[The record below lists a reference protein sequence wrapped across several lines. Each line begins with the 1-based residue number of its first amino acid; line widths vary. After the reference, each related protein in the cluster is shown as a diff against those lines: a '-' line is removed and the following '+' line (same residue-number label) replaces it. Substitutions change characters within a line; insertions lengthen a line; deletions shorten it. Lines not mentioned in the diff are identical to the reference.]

1 MSQTETIS
9 LRQTTPSNLGEL
21 EVQNEESGV
30 ISHEQADQRRNGSK
44 TKKTCV
50 LIGSGLIQ
58 LPIWG
63 MRLSALLQTSF
74 PRRERHSHMNVHTG
88 FAMSYGVFQEYFTS
102 NWLLGGSRELTGV
115 IGTTFNG
122 IIYISM
128 PFLFALFT
136 KRWARWR
143 QAAALCGSLLTC
155 ASFLLSS
162 LSTDAWH
169 LVATQGVLAPLGCA
183 LVFSP
188 VTLSLGEWF
197 SSTGDAGGKSNRALA
212 YGVTLSCKN
221 VVGSACPF
229 LFRALLDRY
238 GFRTAARVWAAVL
251 AGTGVPAI
259 FMIPTHPS
267 SLLGQH
273 GRSSSGGGAPPPP
286 RPRRIPWHFLRH
298 RTIYIYSAA
307 ILLQSAGYGIPQTY
321 LNTYAHDVAGLSQAS
336 ATLLLTV
343 FNLPGIAS
351 SSFFGFLCDSRRLAL
366 SAATVTS
373 IPAVGSALA
382 AFLFWGLAWHGSMA
396 LLVLFSVTF
405 GFFAGGYSATWGSVL
420 NELEGEARD
429 GNEAIDTGML
439 YGLLN
444 GARGVGYV
452 SGGLVGLPL
461 LKAGGQ
467 ASPLGAFGYGTTY
480 GPLIVFTGLSSVL
493 GGWAVLWRLHKLV
506 AFL

>member
-1 MSQTETIS
+1 
-9 LRQTTPSNLGEL
+9 
-21 EVQNEESGV
+21 
-30 ISHEQADQRRNGSK
+30 
-44 TKKTCV
+44 
-50 LIGSGLIQ
+50 
-58 LPIWG
+58 
-63 MRLSALLQTSF
+63 
-74 PRRERHSHMNVHTG
+74 
-88 FAMSYGVFQEYFTS
+88 MSYGVFQEYFTS
-102 NWLLGGSRELTGV
+102 DWPLRGTPELTGV

-136 KRWARWR
+136 RRWARRR
-143 QAAALCGSLLTC
+143 QAAALCGCLLTC

-162 LSTDAWH
+162 LSGSAWH

-197 SSTGDAGGKSNRALA
+197 SSSSSTGTAGRKSNRALA

-238 GFRTAARVWAAVL
+238 GFRTAARVWAAVA
-251 AGTGVPAI
+251 AGVGVPAV
-259 FMIPTHPS
+259 FMIPAHPS
-267 SLLGQH
+267 SLEH
-273 GRSSSGGGAPPPP
+273 GRGAPSP
-286 RPRRIPWHFLRH
+286 RSRRIPWHFLRH

-351 SSFFGFLCDSRRLAL
+351 SSFFGFLCDSRRLGL
-366 SAATVTS
+366 SAAAVTAV
-373 IPAVGSALA
+373 PAVGSGIA
-382 AFLFWGLAWHGSMA
+382 AFLFWGLAWRGSMA

-420 NELEGEARD
+420 NELEGEARE
-429 GNEAIDTGML
+429 GNEAVDTGML

-461 LKAGGQ
+461 LRAGGQ
-467 ASPLGAFGYGTTY
+467 ASSPVGAFGYGTAY

-493 GGWAVLWRLHKLV
+493 GGWAVLWRWHKLV

>member
-21 EVQNEESGV
+21 DVQTEEQGSVVGHDQSV
-30 ISHEQADQRRNGSK
+30 QRRNG
-44 TKKTCV
+44 TNMKKACV

-63 MRLSALLQTSF
+63 
-74 PRRERHSHMNVHTG
+74 
-88 FAMSYGVFQEYFTS
+88 FAMSYGVFQEYFNSAWTLS
-102 NWLLGGSRELTGV
+102 GSRELTGV

-143 QAAALCGSLLTC
+143 QAAALAGSLLTC

-162 LSTDAWH
+162 LSSSAWH
-169 LVATQGVLAPLGCA
+169 LVATLGVLAPLGCA

-197 SSTGDAGGKSNRALA
+197 SSSSSSSTQDGGGGGGGKNNRALA

-229 LFRALLDRY
+229 LFRALLDRF
-238 GFRTAARVWAAVL
+238 GFRVTVKVWAAV
-251 AGTGVPAI
+251 AAATGIPAI

-267 SLLGQH
+267 SLDHSRRRLALS
-273 GRSSSGGGAPPPP
+273 SSSGEP
-286 RPRRIPWHFLRH
+286 RPSRRIPWHFLGH
-298 RTIYIYSAA
+298 KTIYIYGAA

-321 LNTYAHDVAGLSQAS
+321 LSTYAHDVAGVSQAS

-351 SSFFGFLCDSRRLAL
+351 SSFFGFLCDSRRLRL
-366 SAATVTS
+366 SAATVTA
-373 IPAVGSALA
+373 IPAAGSAVA
-382 AFLFWGLAWHGSMA
+382 AFLFWGLAWRGSMA

-429 GNEAIDTGML
+429 GNEAVDTGML

-452 SGGLVGLPL
+452 GGGLVGLPL
-461 LKAGGQ
+461 LRAGGE
-467 ASPLGAFGYGTTY
+467 ASLGTLGYGTTY

-493 GGWAVLWRLHKLV
+493 GGWAVLWRWHKLM

>member
-1 MSQTETIS
+1 
-9 LRQTTPSNLGEL
+9 
-21 EVQNEESGV
+21 
-30 ISHEQADQRRNGSK
+30 
-44 TKKTCV
+44 
-50 LIGSGLIQ
+50 
-58 LPIWG
+58 
-63 MRLSALLQTSF
+63 
-74 PRRERHSHMNVHTG
+74 
-88 FAMSYGVFQEYFTS
+88 MSYGVFQEYFTS
-102 NWLLGGSRELTGV
+102 NWSLGGSRELTGV

-136 KRWARWR
+136 KRWARRR
-143 QAAALCGSLLTC
+143 QTAALCGSLLTC

-162 LSTDAWH
+162 LSGRAWH

-197 SSTGDAGGKSNRALA
+197 SSTSGSGGKSNRALA

-238 GFRTAARVWAAVL
+238 GFRTAARVWAAVV
-251 AGTGVPAI
+251 AGTSIPAI

-267 SLLGQH
+267 SLVSH
-273 GRSSSGGGAPPPP
+273 VSSSGSGDAPPQ
-286 RPRRIPWHFLRH
+286 RSRRIPWHFLRH
-298 RTIYIYSAA
+298 RTIYIYGAA

-321 LNTYAHDVAGLSQAS
+321 LGAYAHDAAGLSQAS

-343 FNLPGIAS
+343 FNLPGIVAS
-351 SSFFGFLCDSRRLAL
+351 SLFGLLCDRKGRLAL
-366 SAATVTS
+366 SAAAVTA
-373 IPAVGSALA
+373 IPALGSALA
-382 AFLFWGLAWHGSMA
+382 AFLFWGLALRGSMA

-429 GNEAIDTGML
+429 ANEAVDTGML

-461 LKAGGQ
+461 LRAGGQ
-467 ASPLGAFGYGTTY
+467 ASSMGAFGYGTTY

-493 GGWAVLWRLHKLV
+493 GGWAVLWRWHKLV
-506 AFL
+506 TAL

>member
-1 MSQTETIS
+1 
-9 LRQTTPSNLGEL
+9 
-21 EVQNEESGV
+21 
-30 ISHEQADQRRNGSK
+30 
-44 TKKTCV
+44 
-50 LIGSGLIQ
+50 
-58 LPIWG
+58 
-63 MRLSALLQTSF
+63 
-74 PRRERHSHMNVHTG
+74 
-88 FAMSYGVFQEYFTS
+88 MSYGVVQEYFTS
-102 NWLLGGSRELTGV
+102 NWPLSGSREPTGV

-143 QAAALCGSLLTC
+143 QAAALCGSILTC

-162 LSTDAWH
+162 LSTTAWH

-197 SSTGDAGGKSNRALA
+197 SSNQGDSGKSNRALA

-229 LFRALLDRY
+229 LFRALLDSY
-238 GFRTAARVWAAVL
+238 GFRAAARVWAAV
-251 AGTGVPAI
+251 AAATCIPAI
-259 FMIPTHPS
+259 FMIPTHPHILEQS
-267 SLLGQH
+267 RLL
-273 GRSSSGGGAPPPP
+273 SSSSTGAEPP
-286 RPRRIPWHFLRH
+286 RSRRIPWHFLRH

-321 LNTYAHDVAGLSQAS
+321 LSTYAHDVAGLSQAS

-351 SSFFGFLCDSRRLAL
+351 SSFFGFLCDSRRLRL
-366 SAATVTS
+366 SAATVTA
-373 IPAVGSALA
+373 IPAAGSALA
-382 AFLFWGLAWHGSMA
+382 AFLFWGLAWRGSMA
-396 LLVLFSVTF
+396 LLVLFSATF

-429 GNEAIDTGML
+429 GNEAVDTGML

-452 SGGLVGLPL
+452 GGGLVGLPL

-467 ASPLGAFGYGTTY
+467 ASLGTLGYGTTY

-493 GGWAVLWRLHKLV
+493 GGWAVLWRWHKMV

>member
-1 MSQTETIS
+1 
-9 LRQTTPSNLGEL
+9 
-21 EVQNEESGV
+21 
-30 ISHEQADQRRNGSK
+30 
-44 TKKTCV
+44 
-50 LIGSGLIQ
+50 
-58 LPIWG
+58 
-63 MRLSALLQTSF
+63 
-74 PRRERHSHMNVHTG
+74 
-88 FAMSYGVFQEYFTS
+88 MSYGVFQEYFTS
-102 NWLLGGSRELTGV
+102 EWPLSGSRELTGV

-136 KRWARWR
+136 RRWARWR
-143 QAAALCGSLLTC
+143 QAAALAGSLATC

-162 LSTDAWH
+162 LSGRGWH

-197 SSTGDAGGKSNRALA
+197 SSSTGAGGKSKRALA

-238 GFRTAARVWAAVL
+238 GFRAAARVWAAVV
-251 AGTGVPAI
+251 AGVGVPAI
-259 FMIPTHPS
+259 FMIPAHPS
-267 SLLGQH
+267 ALEH
-273 GRSSSGGGAPPPP
+273 GRGAGEQLP
-286 RPRRIPWHFLRH
+286 RSRKIPWHFLRH

-351 SSFFGFLCDSRRLAL
+351 SSFFGFLCDSRRLGL
-366 SAATVTS
+366 SAAAVTS

-382 AFLFWGLAWHGSMA
+382 AFLFWGLAWRGSMA

-420 NELEGEARD
+420 NELEGEARE
-429 GNEAIDTGML
+429 GNEAVDTGML

-461 LKAGGQ
+461 LRAGGQ
-467 ASPLGAFGYGTTY
+467 ASPMGAFGYGTTY

-493 GGWAVLWRLHKLV
+493 GGWAILWRWHKLV

>member
-9 LRQTTPSNLGEL
+9 LREATPPTFGRLDIQT
-21 EVQNEESGV
+21 EEQGSTGRDLAV
-30 ISHEQADQRRNGSK
+30 RHRNG
-44 TKKTCV
+44 TKMKKACV

-58 LPIWG
+58 LPIW
-63 MRLSALLQTSF
+63 
-74 PRRERHSHMNVHTG
+74 G

-102 NWLLGGSRELTGV
+102 NWPLRGSRELTGV

-143 QAAALCGSLLTC
+143 QAAALAGSLLTC
-155 ASFLLSS
+155 ASFLVSS
-162 LSTDAWH
+162 LSSSAWH

-197 SSTGDAGGKSNRALA
+197 SSSRGSDGKSNRALA

-238 GFRTAARVWAAVL
+238 GFRTAVKVWAAV
-251 AGTGVPAI
+251 AGAAGVPAI

-267 SLLGQH
+267 SLDH
-273 GRSSSGGGAPPPP
+273 GRRPGSSSSPSGGEQP
-286 RPRRIPWHFLRH
+286 RSARRIPWHFLRH
-298 RTIYIYSAA
+298 RTIYIYAAA

-321 LNTYAHDVAGLSQAS
+321 LSAYAHDVAGVSQAS

-351 SSFFGFLCDSRRLAL
+351 SSFFGFLCDSSRLRL
-366 SAATVTS
+366 PAATVTA
-373 IPAVGSALA
+373 IPAAGSALA
-382 AFLFWGLAWHGSMA
+382 AFLFWGLAWRGSMA

-429 GNEAIDTGML
+429 GNEAIDTGMI

-444 GARGVGYV
+444 GARGIGYV
-452 SGGLVGLPL
+452 GGGLVGLPL

-467 ASPLGAFGYGTTY
+467 ASLGTLGYGTTY

-493 GGWAVLWRLHKLV
+493 GGWAVLWRWHKLV
-506 AFL
+506 ACL

>member
-1 MSQTETIS
+1 
-9 LRQTTPSNLGEL
+9 
-21 EVQNEESGV
+21 
-30 ISHEQADQRRNGSK
+30 
-44 TKKTCV
+44 
-50 LIGSGLIQ
+50 
-58 LPIWG
+58 
-63 MRLSALLQTSF
+63 
-74 PRRERHSHMNVHTG
+74 
-88 FAMSYGVFQEYFTS
+88 MSYGVFQEYFTS
-102 NWLLGGSRELTGV
+102 NWSLSGSRELTGV

-162 LSTDAWH
+162 LSSQAWH

-197 SSTGDAGGKSNRALA
+197 SSSTGDAGGKSNRALA